1 MTHLIRIIIRVRV
14 RSKLICLKF
23 TCTTC
28 TLPKGT
34 STTFGTLQSSTVV
47 GETQTSGTM
56 ARGKNNTKAQ
66 KDGKHRKET
75 KEEKALRLKTQ
86 QEARE
91 VSDCHPFLVFK

>member
-1 MTHLIRIIIRVRV
+1 
-14 RSKLICLKF
+14 
-23 TCTTC
+23 
-28 TLPKGT
+28 
-34 STTFGTLQSSTVV
+34 
-47 GETQTSGTM
+47 M